1 MYLLHKLNFSI
12 AFSPALLSFK
22 HYVAFTPKYCMVFNS
37 FCKTL
42 KTHTQYREIVCFV
55 FRYKCIY
62 LKKNLFFG
70 LLSFC
75 QWLQVTIVFVCQP
88 ICGCYCPCNM
98 WFRLVTQLYMVVWVT
113 VQKWGKSGGTKTKKN
128 RHFIWLDTNQ
138 KRFALVS
145 CSLNFSHL

>member
-62 LKKNLFFG
+62 LKKESFFRSVIILPVAPG
-70 LLSFC
+70 HYCLCVSTDMWLLLS
-75 QWLQVTIVFVCQP
+75 
-88 ICGCYCPCNM
+88 M
-98 WFRLVTQLYMVVWVT
+98 
-113 VQKWGKSGGTKTKKN
+113 
-128 RHFIWLDTNQ
+128 
-138 KRFALVS
+138 
-145 CSLNFSHL
+145 